1 MGWDGRRWRI
11 EPTPDPDPANDALRA
26 DNALAGVSCTSSK
39 LCVAVGEYNP
49 SSFSPDG
56 IHTVPV
62 VMPVAER
69 WNGVRWSMLTFPSL
83 PSGAPAGGLSAVSCT
98 SSRVCMAV
106 GSSTDFSPLIVFAER
121 WDGTSWSVQSTPNA
135 PGEYNDLS
143 GVSCT
148 SSRACTAVGDANHQ
162 QPLVERWDGTSWSL
176 ERTPNAGGTRLTAV
190 SCTSSAIC
198 TAVSNTVRGNDVA
211 EQSASASAKLNGIP
225 VPCASARFTLRVT
238 GIGISS
244 VAWSLDSKRLT
255 GHSVDRAT
263 RYVAS
268 VRLSPGRHKLTVRV
282 KFTASSQ
289 AHARTFRRSVLGCS
303 PTR

>member
-1 MGWDGRRWRI
+1 MSARFCTAVGSTDENVGPTAGTSAMGWDGRRWRI

-143 GVSCT
+143 V
-148 SSRACTAVGDANHQ
+148 SRALPVAPARPSATPITNNRWWSAGTA
-162 QPLVERWDGTSWSL
+162 P
-176 ERTPNAGGTRLTAV
+176 AGH
-190 SCTSSAIC
+190 SSARP
-198 TAVSNTVRGNDVA
+198 TQVA
-211 EQSASASAKLNGIP
+211 LGLR
-225 VPCASARFTLRVT
+225 PCPARRARSARP
-238 GIGISS
+238 S
-244 VAWSLDSKRLT
+244 
-255 GHSVDRAT
+255 AT
-263 RYVAS
+263 PSEATTW
-268 VRLSPGRHKLTVRV
+268 P
-282 KFTASSQ
+282 SSQ
-289 AHARTFRRSVLGCS
+289 PRPAQS
-303 PTR
+303 